1 MHQRHQRLTEQLD
14 GLQARRQR
22 ERANHAHLQR
32 LVLTAST
39 TCLLVISCKSRCTAG
54 KVRRKA
60 RIARGRIEV
69 NGADEVNPTLS
80 SPISPCSA
88 RRATSTDLSTCAS
101 VRRVSRETTGPRRSA
116 PRAGWSD
123 RTALRRV
130 PVPAPGSAGSTAA
143 VKCAA
148 VRRRD
153 RSAVL
158 GDRHEVAE
166 MTQLH
171 EDSL

>member
-101 VRRVSRETTGPRRSA
+101 VRRVEKQPARVGQRHAPVGPIEQPYAEFLFQRLDLLAQRR
-116 PRAGWSD
+116 
-123 RTALRRV
+123 L
-130 PVPAPGSAGSTAA
+130 
-143 VKCAA
+143 
-148 VRRRD
+148 
-153 RSAVL
+153 
-158 GDRHEVAE
+158 
-166 MTQLH
+166 
-171 EDSL
+171 